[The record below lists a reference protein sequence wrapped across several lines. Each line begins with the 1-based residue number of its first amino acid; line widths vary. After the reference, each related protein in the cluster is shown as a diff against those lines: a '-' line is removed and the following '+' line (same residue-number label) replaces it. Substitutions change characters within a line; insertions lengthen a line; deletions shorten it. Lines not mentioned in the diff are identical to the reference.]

1 MFLEHQISIVELI
14 LRDHFTLKSGILAGE
29 NSALLLQEYFTFY
42 NTFKQ
47 KTAILNCDNIVLFLL
62 FDQVNAALVSTSK
75 VPSRKVCSL
84 GSHICNT
91 SEQLI
96 QDQVLSKWMGE
107 SWNLNNCPMNSQLN
121 YIFQITIK
129 IWNELPHECCFLC
142 SN

>member
-75 VPSRKVCSL
+75 VPFKESL
-84 GSHICNT
+84 FTRQPYLQHLRAAHPRPSPI
-91 SEQLI
+91 
-96 QDQVLSKWMGE
+96 
-107 SWNLNNCPMNSQLN
+107 
-121 YIFQITIK
+121 
-129 IWNELPHECCFLC
+129 
-142 SN
+142 